1 MNRTYTNDRSA
12 RTRNGGGA
20 AGRGGSRF
28 DSQAPRRSGGYGRRP
43 AAPQGEFA
51 LPKTI
56 TPALPAVD
64 GFADLASQEARATVA
79 RLVADL
85 VRDEIDYGETILRM
99 HEDQFLVLLPARP
112 IGDARTLGE
121 RLCVAVRKLALPVAE
136 AADAGEGAVLGL
148 SVGAS
153 QMLIGERT
161 PQQALDRAGR
171 ALAKA
176 RQYGGN
182 QVQAVAGALG

>member
-1 MNRTYTNDRSA
+1 M
-12 RTRNGGGA
+12 
-20 AGRGGSRF
+20 
-28 DSQAPRRSGGYGRRP
+28 
-43 AAPQGEFA
+43 
-51 LPKTI
+51 
-56 TPALPAVD
+56 D
-64 GFADLASQEARATVA
+64 GFAQLASQEAGATVA

-99 HEDQFLVLLPARP
+99 HEDQFLVLLPTRP
-112 IGDARTLGE
+112 IGEARLLGE
-121 RLCVAVRKLALPVAE
+121 RLCAAVRKLGLPL
-136 AADAGEGAVLGL
+136 GEDTDQGVVGL

-161 PQQALDRAGR
+161 AQPALDRAGR